1 VRALTYVSAALRAAP
16 HHRACLSQ
24 EEFPM
29 ADTIN
34 TNETRELIA
43 SDKVEGTA
51 VYDQGGDRL
60 GTIDNFMVNK
70 QSGQAEYAVMQ
81 FGGFLGIGA
90 DHYPIPWSMLRYNVD
105 QGGYVVNLDKDKLQD
120 APRYGD
126 SEPDYDADYNQQ
138 VYSHYGMTY

>member
-1 VRALTYVSAALRAAP
+1 
-16 HHRACLSQ
+16 
-24 EEFPM
+24 M
-29 ADTIN
+29 ADAIN

-90 DHYPIPWSMLRYNVD
+90 DHYPIPWSMLTYSTD
-105 QGGYVVNLDKDKLQD
+105 HGGYVVDLDKDMLQD
-120 APRYGD
+120 APRYSD
-126 SEPDYDADYNQQ
+126 NEPDYNADYNQQ
-138 VYSHYGMTY
+138 VYSYYGVTY